1 MGAEDV
7 QFRLCFW
14 RRSLLVPG
22 REGVVE
28 GCACTGTE
36 ECARERDRESMR
48 SFSRDA
54 APSFSL
60 PVTGPFNYPFSP
72 SLTSRIAAPPGLIC
86 WRWAMALLKF
96 AMYQMSGTGAVASQH
111 FSARHQILTAHCSW
125 FGSSWGKLSIWASVW
140 HVSLSTGWEK
150 MEKEN
155 KRPRTSSET
164 CRHSKLPMSAR
175 RPAASVHSRFL
186 SIMQQQELAGTIILH

>member
-28 GCACTGTE
+28 GCACMGME
-36 ECARERDRESMR
+36 ECARERDWETMR

-60 PVTGPFNYPFSP
+60 PVTGPFNYPFSL

-111 FSARHQILTAHCSW
+111 FCARHQILTAHCSR
-125 FGSSWGKLSIWASVW
+125 FGSSWGKLSIWASV
-140 HVSLSTGWEK
+140 
-150 MEKEN
+150 
-155 KRPRTSSET
+155 
-164 CRHSKLPMSAR
+164 
-175 RPAASVHSRFL
+175 
-186 SIMQQQELAGTIILH
+186 